1 MKIITWNC
9 NMAFRRKAGLL
20 LEHKPDI
27 VIIPECEHPDKLK
40 FESGIPEPN
49 DIFWFGNNQNKG
61 LGVFSYSNYKF
72 KLVDSHKP
80 DYRIILPL
88 IATNK
93 KVEFTL
99 FAIWA
104 NNPQDRGYQ
113 YIGQVWKAINF
124 YSDLLK
130 CKKTILV
137 GDFNSNTIWDKPRR
151 EGNHSTVVDFL
162 RAKGIHS
169 TYHKFFKQKQ
179 GQEEHHTLF
188 MYRHQDK
195 SYHIDYCFA
204 SGDLIK
210 KLVSVEV
217 GAHSNWSKHSDHTPL
232 IITFNI

>member
-1 MKIITWNC
+1 
-9 NMAFRRKAGLL
+9 MAFRRKANLL
-20 LEHKPDI
+20 LAHKPDI
-27 VIIPECEHPDKLK
+27 VIIPECEHPTKLK
-40 FESGIPEPN
+40 FDSGIPEPN

-88 IATNK
+88 IATNNK
-93 KVEFTL
+93 NDFTL

-130 CKKTILV
+130 SKRTILV

-162 RAKGIHS
+162 KIKGIHS

-179 GQEEHHTLF
+179 GQEEHNTLF
-188 MYRHQDK
+188 MYRHKDK

-204 SGDLIK
+204 SADLIK
-210 KLVSVEV
+210 KLTRVEV

-232 IITFNI
+232 IVTFNI